1 MIETAK
7 RSYKAT
13 FLLDSRQVEVPVEE
27 LVARYEEVLK
37 SLGAEVTASSSLGSH
52 NLVRKARTGMS
63 NAFMLEYE
71 FTAGPEAAA
80 ALQEKVRLDRTVNR
94 VVVQNG

>member
-13 FLLDSRQVEVPVEE
+13 FLLDSRQVEGPVDE
-27 LVARYEEVLK
+27 LVSRYEEVLK
-37 SLGAEVTASSSLGSH
+37 GLGAEISRAESLGAH
-52 NLVRKARTGMS
+52 NLVRPARTGMS
-63 NAFMLEYE
+63 NAFMVEYD
-71 FTAGPEAAA
+71 FLAAPEAGA

-94 VVVQNG
+94 VIVQLL